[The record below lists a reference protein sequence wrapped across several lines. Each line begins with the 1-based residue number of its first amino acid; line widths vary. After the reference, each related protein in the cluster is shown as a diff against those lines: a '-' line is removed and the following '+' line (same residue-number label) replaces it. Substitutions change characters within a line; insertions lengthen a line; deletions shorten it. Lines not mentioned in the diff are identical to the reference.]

1 MRLACLLDTVTETG
15 RGGDDPDLLEPAH
28 NVIRRAR
35 SQRTTEQSATSG
47 GTRSQQRQVQQLTRG
62 DLASGEACPRRERD
76 PVDELLKGP
85 VRVST
90 PTSGTEAITTSPYLG
105 VGDVHDQ
112 RSRVPATAAPPV

>member
-1 MRLACLLDTVTETG
+1 MISRPVK
-15 RGGDDPDLLEPAH
+15 
-28 NVIRRAR
+28 RAR
-35 SQRTTEQSATSG
+35 DASAN
-47 GTRSQQRQVQQLTRG
+47 
-62 DLASGEACPRRERD
+62 
-76 PVDELLKGP
+76 PVDELLKGA